1 MRWDCSSIGI
11 VIRILEGNKHPEW
24 VISKSTS
31 KELNADNA
39 TDGVHLKLS
48 KDDADFIIL
57 SATYDEP
64 YDLTAS
70 TDWDDD
76 IKSDMTTE
84 FGDVVPFV
92 YLGTKFP
99 TAEISSY
106 SSDPTIDIS
115 GGKWNAQ
122 VLSDATTTLTAAGY
136 TITATDST
144 TITSCYVSKPEID
157 VYYE

>member
-1 MRWDCSSIGI
+1 MRWDCSSTGI

-24 VISKSTS
+24 VISKSAS
-31 KELNADNA
+31 KELTADNA

-64 YDLTAS
+64 YDLTAA

-122 VLSDATTTLTAAGY
+122 VLSEATTTLTAAG
-136 TITATDST
+136 
-144 TITSCYVSKPEID
+144 
-157 VYYE
+157 